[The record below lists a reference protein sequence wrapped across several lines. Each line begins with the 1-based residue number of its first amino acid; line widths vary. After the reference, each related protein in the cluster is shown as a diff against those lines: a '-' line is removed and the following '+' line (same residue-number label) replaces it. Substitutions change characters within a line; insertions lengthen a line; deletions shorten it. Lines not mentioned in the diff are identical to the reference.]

1 MTLKMAEDNKEKLNI
16 RLFVYDMEMPLRCER
31 SDEEYYRKA
40 GTLITETLNT
50 YYSYFKGKKSDK
62 EILYAALIDIAIRYE
77 KEAGHNDLGPVTDIL
92 SKLTSEIEDALKK

>member
-1 MTLKMAEDNKEKLNI
+1 MTEDNKEKLNI
-16 RLFVYDMEMPLRCER
+16 RLFVYDMEMPLRCDR

-40 GTLITETLNT
+40 GKLITETLNT

-62 EILYAALIDIAIRYE
+62 EILYAALIRYE

-92 SKLTSEIEDALKK
+92 SKLTSEIEDALKE